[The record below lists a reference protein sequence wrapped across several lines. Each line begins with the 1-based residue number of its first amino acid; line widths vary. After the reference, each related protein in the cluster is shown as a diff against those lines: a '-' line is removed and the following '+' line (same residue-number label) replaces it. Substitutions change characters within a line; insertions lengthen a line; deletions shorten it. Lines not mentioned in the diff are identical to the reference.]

1 MDEQYT
7 PILSDE
13 ERAVL
18 RAQRAERRKAA
29 RQARRRRQLR
39 QLLPAG
45 VLLLVLTCLLA
56 VWASRRTKEEPE
68 SEPITPVDL
77 SLIHI

>member
-29 RQARRRRQLR
+29 RQARRRR
-39 QLLPAG
+39 
-45 VLLLVLTCLLA
+45 
-56 VWASRRTKEEPE
+56 
-68 SEPITPVDL
+68 
-77 SLIHI
+77 

>member
-18 RAQRAERRKAA
+18 RAQRTKQRKAA
-29 RQARRRRQLR
+29 RQARSHRQHQ
-39 QLLPAG
+39 QLLPK
-45 VLLLVLTCLLA
+45 
-56 VWASRRTKEEPE
+56 SFQ
-68 SEPITPVDL
+68 
-77 SLIHI
+77 